1 MHDPPFRIALDMR
14 GLQTRG
20 RFRGVGNLWR
30 ELLGSLA
37 AIDREHRYY
46 LIYAQGHASADDGI
60 DYPDNFRKI
69 GCRVPF
75 FPGTASAP
83 WLWSLDSIRQSRIVR
98 KLDASILID
107 TTFADLIFPSR
118 PLPGIQNLI
127 WVYDLIPWLYQD
139 YFVKAQRLA
148 AIKKVMLRS
157 KLRSATRATALITI
171 SESTRQDIHYQTGY
185 PLDKITVI
193 PLGVDPSYFSAAKK
207 LSLEARRALD
217 LPDKYILFVGA
228 LDPHKNLPRAL
239 EAYAAARRRLDVPPL
254 LVVGKVASDL
264 KPFEWLRVEVTRLG
278 LDDRVHFLD
287 WVQKADLIA
296 LYHGADY
303 LLFPTLYE
311 GFGLPALEAM
321 AAGCP
326 VLTSNTSSLPEVV
339 GECAV
344 LVNPADTDSI
354 ASGMARLGGDPI
366 LRATLS
372 ARGQERA
379 RGFTWQ
385 RTAEIFYA
393 FLKGMENPTQ

>member
-1 MHDPPFRIALDMR
+1 MR

-20 RFRGVGNLWR
+20 RFRGVGSLWR

-37 AIDREHRYY
+37 LIDREHRYC
-46 LIYAQGHASADDGI
+46 LIYAHGHASADDDI

-69 GCRVPF
+69 SCRVPF
-75 FPGTASAP
+75 FPGTVSAP
-83 WLWSLDSIRQSRIVR
+83 WLWSLDSIRQARIVR
-98 KLDASILID
+98 NLDASIFID

-118 PLPGIQNLI
+118 PLPGIRNLI

-139 YFVKAQRLA
+139 YFLQTQRLA

-157 KLRSATRATALITI
+157 KLRSATRATALLTI

-185 PLDKITVI
+185 PLDKITAI
-193 PLGVDPSYFSAAKK
+193 PLGVDPAYFRPAKK
-207 LSLEARRALD
+207 TPPEARPELD
-217 LPDKYILFVGA
+217 LPDRYILFVGA

-239 EAYAAARRRLDVPPL
+239 EAYAAVRRRLDVPPL
-254 LVVGKVASDL
+254 LIVGKVDSDL
-264 KPFEWLRVEVTRLG
+264 KPFEWLRAEVTRLG
-278 LDDRVHFLD
+278 LVDQVHFLD

-344 LVNPADTDSI
+344 LVNPSDTDSI
-354 ASGMARLGGDPI
+354 ASGMARMGGDPI

-385 RTAEIFYA
+385 RTAEAFYA
-393 FLKGMENPTQ
+393 FLRGMEKPTQ